1 MKNFLL
7 WLWCGVKFI
16 LLVVFLLIILV
27 KLQEYYSLSV
37 ALGLISLAMT
47 VLPGTTIVKSYIQ
60 TITIPSGKTYDI
72 WMLASISVA
81 FYAAIQS
88 LLEKKELSG
97 DDKAYLCLIGI
108 LILIMICSAILTKI
122 SRK

>member
-16 LLVVFLLIILV
+16 LLVAFLFFILV
-27 KLQEYYSLSV
+27 KLREYYSLSV

-47 VLPGTTIVKSYIQ
+47 VLPGTTIVKTYIQ
-60 TITIPSGKTYDI
+60 TITTPSGETHDI

-81 FYAAIQS
+81 FFAVIQS
-88 LLEKKELSG
+88 LLEKKN
-97 DDKAYLCLIGI
+97 
-108 LILIMICSAILTKI
+108 
-122 SRK
+122 